1 MKSKSKVIL
10 LSVLVVL
17 VVLLVIF
24 QKDIRIKYHASNYLN
39 TKKQFESQQ
48 TVSDQELIQAQDD
61 RREKLVELGFFEK
74 TTLSFPVKSTDEKRK
89 LFKLLANE
97 STDYSDWQMTNN
109 KDAQSTQ
116 VTIWDKKED
125 FDKWRQLHKTWLTTY
140 TQN

>member
-17 VVLLVIF
+17 IVLLGIF

-74 TTLSFPVKSTDEKRK
+74 TTLSFPVKSTDNKRE
-89 LFKLLANE
+89 LFKLLSAQ
-97 STDYSDWQMTNN
+97 STKYAHWEMPNN

-125 FDKWRQLHKTWLTTY
+125 FDKWRQLHQTWLTTHA
-140 TQN
+140 QN